1 VPVKTVVLAWELG
14 GGMGHVMML
23 ARLAARL
30 RQPDLR
36 LVAVIKAPEAAAV
49 LAARGIEVLAAPR
62 WPSAA
67 IPPEQIAGTSSA
79 TMGDILATAGLADAE
94 GLRQLLR
101 AWDEIL
107 LRLKPDLVVA
117 NLAPA
122 AAIVA
127 RGRFPLMQVGDGFTL
142 PPDGVTRFP
151 PLHTMSDPHDEAVP
165 LAVLNG
171 VLRSRGEPPFDYLPR
186 IFAGEARMVFT
197 FPLLDPYAAQRSE
210 PLHGPLADTSPV
222 ASDPDSGAIFAYLSR
237 GYRLH
242 REIPDALLAH
252 ARRLRIHA
260 PELSDDQLSALS
272 KAGAM
277 IEREPVAPAPV
288 LASSSL
294 VIHLG
299 GSSLAAEALMAG
311 VPQLVLSMQVEQW
324 LTGAALQRGGVGR
337 LVAAYDAESRIAP
350 EIDAMYE
357 DPAFARRAN
366 EAGRQHREFFRR
378 ADALAVF
385 AHTSRRLLGL

>member
-1 VPVKTVVLAWELG
+1 
-14 GGMGHVMML
+14 MGHVMML

-30 RQPDLR
+30 RRSDLR
-36 LVAVIKAPEAAAV
+36 LVAVVKEPEAAAV

-67 IPPEQIAGTSSA
+67 IPPEQIARTSSA
-79 TMGDILATAGLADAE
+79 TMGDILTTAGLADAQ

-127 RGRFPLMQVGDGFTL
+127 RGRFPLMQVGDGYTL
-142 PPDGVTRFP
+142 PPDGVKQFP
-151 PLHTMSDPHDEAVP
+151 LLHTMSDAGNEAVP

-186 IFAGEARMVFT
+186 IFSGDARMVFT

-210 PLHGPLADTSPV
+210 PLHGPLVDTSPV
-222 ASDPDSGAIFAYLSR
+222 AFDPDSRAIFAYLSR

-252 ARRLRIHA
+252 ATRLRIHA
-260 PELSDDQLSALS
+260 PDLSDQEVRTLTQ
-272 KAGAM
+272 AGARVD
-277 IEREPVAPAPV
+277 REPAAQAF
-288 LASSSL
+288 ASSSL

-299 GSSLAAEALMAG
+299 GSGLAAEALMAG
-311 VPQLVLSMQVEQW
+311 LPQLVLSMQVEQW
-324 LTGAALQRGGVGR
+324 LTGTALQRAGVGR
-337 LVAAYDAESRIAP
+337 LVAAYDTESRIAP
-350 EIDAMYE
+350 EIDAMFE
-357 DPAFARRAN
+357 DTALMRRAN
-366 EAGRQHREFFRR
+366 EAGQQHRELYHR

-385 AHTSRRLLGL
+385 EHTSRRLLGL